1 MLRITQEEWSL
12 AQNLPPEGITSGAV
26 HIGLQTWMRAQAGVV
41 VEFSVADGGPASAV
55 WLAEAGWHAWCDQ
68 MLGTADTAMIDTVL
82 LEDMAEWAL
91 SPLLAEINAGITQ
104 QIAPPRPCIY
114 LSEQSGIAFMWQVEQ
129 VVFQAV
135 LLGNTE
141 PWFRHLHA
149 LIPTDSEPTGVLPSL
164 QCALYAGECEFSL
177 SALRRLMPG
186 DGIVMRAYGDPRTG
200 HFVLSPLQEKAAHVQ
215 INGDNTM
222 HFTAFET
229 DLENDCIETTGEHVG
244 AESMSIDLEALPQKL
259 LVEVGQVTM
268 TLGGL
273 RALQV
278 GDTVEVNAEFS
289 PEVALKLN
297 GRVIGKGVLIGC
309 RDRFLVQIRHWYL
322 AGQDKRLMSEDGVNA
337 R

>member
-82 LEDMAEWAL
+82 LEGMAEWAL
-91 SPLLAEINAGITQ
+91 SPLLAEINADITQ
-104 QIAPPRPCIY
+104 QIALPRPYIY
-114 LSEQSGIAFMWQVEQ
+114 LSEQSGIALTWQVEQ

-141 PWFRHLHA
+141 PWYTHLHA
-149 LIPTDSEPTGVLPSL
+149 LIPPDTESMGALPSL
-164 QCALYAGECEFSL
+164 QCALYAGECELPL
-177 SALRRLMPG
+177 SALLRLTPG
-186 DGIVMRAYGDPRTG
+186 DGIAMRAYGDLRAG
-200 HFVLSPLQEKAAHVQ
+200 HFVLSPQQEEAVHVL

-222 HFTAFET
+222 RFTALET
-229 DLENDCIETTGEHVG
+229 VLKNDCIETPDEHVG
-244 AESMSIDLEALPQKL
+244 AESMLIDLEALPQKL

-273 RALQV
+273 RTLQV
-278 GDTVEVNAEFS
+278 GDTVEVNAEFA

-309 RDRFLVQIRHWYL
+309 CNRFLVQIRHWYL
-322 AGQDKRLMSEDGVNA
+322 AGEDKQLMSEDGVNA